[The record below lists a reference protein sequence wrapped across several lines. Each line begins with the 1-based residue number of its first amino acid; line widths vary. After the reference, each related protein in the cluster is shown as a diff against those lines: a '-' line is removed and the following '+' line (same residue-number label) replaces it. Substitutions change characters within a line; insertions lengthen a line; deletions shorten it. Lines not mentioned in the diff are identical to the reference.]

1 MDEKDSMDFLDE
13 TDRQI
18 LLMLKSNSRTASKD
32 YRRER
37 SSDGAGRF
45 QPNHP
50 AAKTAGDP
58 LIQSMSMRKKLGMA
72 MIAYITVFMKTREH
86 QQLQRLLQAE
96 DIVKEVH
103 RISGDGCYL
112 VKVVCPG
119 MMEINRLLDQLMEYG
134 TYRLNLSTESNQRLK
149 QV

>member
-1 MDEKDSMDFLDE
+1 MNEKDTMDFLDE

-18 LLMLKSNSRTASKD
+18 LLMLKSNSRTALKTIGESVHLTAQAVSNRIIRLQKLQVI
-32 YRRER
+32 RRYTIDVNEE
-37 SSDGAGRF
+37 
-45 QPNHP
+45 
-50 AAKTAGDP
+50 
-58 LIQSMSMRKKLGMA
+58 KLGMA

-134 TYRLNLSTESNQRLK
+134 TYRLNLSTESIK
-149 QV
+149 G